1 MLPRLNQMASSI
13 VSANRHHAGLIADT
27 KPYIVSKLSW
37 VFLSSQELI
46 STFEVRLYVHGA
58 GFISHSLTQ
67 FMVESS
73 FKDLVS
79 QGMTNLQNDT
89 GMPSLRWALSSK
101 SMLRRGQLLHEA
113 VDDCIGSE
121 EYPRLESASF
131 VVMPIQT
138 LEARGPFYFPY
149 IYVSPKPVLWV
160 TKPNT
165 LQPQLSKFSFPKLHP
180 SSTPKC
186 VSPNLFFW
194 HSVQSLVFQL
204 HQPATE

>member
-1 MLPRLNQMASSI
+1 MRAWLQIRSRILFQNSREFSY
-13 VSANRHHAGLIADT
+13 HHKNSL
-27 KPYIVSKLSW
+27 VLSKLDCTHM
-37 VFLSSQELI
+37 VLG
-46 STFEVRLYVHGA
+46 LYRIHW
-58 GFISHSLTQ
+58 L
-67 FMVESS
+67 
-73 FKDLVS
+73 
-79 QGMTNLQNDT
+79 N
-89 GMPSLRWALSSK
+89 WSSK

-204 HQPATE
+204 HQPTTE